1 MSLFRTKVGKLAN
14 KTFQPY
20 SSKPFS
26 RRNVHNT
33 SDASEDVRA
42 QYQIMVIV
50 VRVLMKRKLD
60 EVNSHLA
67 KK

>member
-1 MSLFRTKVGKLAN
+1 MSLFTTKVGKFAD

-26 RRNVHNT
+26 RKKRNT
-33 SDASEDVRA
+33 SDASEAVRA

-50 VRVLMKRKLD
+50 VRVLVKRKLD
-60 EVNSHLA
+60 ELNSHLA